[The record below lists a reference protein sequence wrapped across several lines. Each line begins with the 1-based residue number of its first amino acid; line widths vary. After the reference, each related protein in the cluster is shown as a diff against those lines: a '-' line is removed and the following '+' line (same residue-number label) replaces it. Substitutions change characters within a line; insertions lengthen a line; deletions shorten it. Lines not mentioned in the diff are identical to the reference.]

1 MRQTTELGQLRAS
14 TISSRQLILSLQK
27 KIHLWGEEVEDERW
41 EKSFLVQW
49 TLLIFLKTIAKG
61 TTDQP
66 AVASFDS
73 CYRLLTALTAVT
85 SCRQFW
91 HLLQTVASFDIFYK
105 LSPALTADTSCR
117 QLWHLLQAVVSFDS
131 CYKLKFLSFGTK
143 RWSVL
148 TSLTRVGIRDTSTC
162 VSKTRVW

>member
-91 HLLQTVASFDIFYK
+91 HLLQTVASFDIFFYK

-117 QLWHLLQAVVSFDS
+117 QLWWLIQAVGSFDICYKLPAALTSVTSCCPLLQGVDS
-131 CYKLKFLSFGTK
+131 CYKLLIA
-143 RWSVL
+143 L
-148 TSLTRVGIRDTSTC
+148 TAVTS
-162 VSKTRVW
+162 

>member
-14 TISSRQLILSLQK
+14 TISSRHLILSLQK

-105 LSPALTADTSCR
+105 LSPALPADTSCR
-117 QLWHLLQAVVSFDS
+117 QLWRLIQAVGSFDI
-131 CYKLKFLSFGTK
+131 CYKLLSA
-143 RWSVL
+143 L
-148 TSLTRVGIRDTSTC
+148 TAVTSK
-162 VSKTRVW
+162 SF